1 MEERKALRGTRDLF
15 APEIALWQKIEAI
28 AQTHLTRARFTE
40 VRTPILEAT
49 ELFARGIGEA
59 TDIVG
64 KEMYSFVDRG
74 DRPVTLR
81 PEGTAG
87 VVRAAIEHKWC
98 APGVVQKL
106 WYRGPMFRYERPQA
120 GRQRQ
125 FHQLG
130 VEVLGSDDPRA
141 DAEAIA
147 LAYGLL
153 QALGLPE
160 PVVDLNSV
168 GTPADR
174 QQYRQALVD
183 YFGAHPDLLDDE
195 ARDRLAR
202 NPLRLLDSKDP
213 QIAALAA
220 AAPNILEYLG
230 AESHAHFAQVQDY
243 LTALAV
249 PFRLNPRLVRGL
261 DYYTRTAFEIQ
272 SKALGAQSAVCGGG
286 RYDNLIGELGGPP
299 TPAIGWAMG
308 LERLVLLLGEPP
320 APPRLHA
327 YIVARGALAAP
338 FSLKVAQTLR
348 AAGLTIDLDL
358 TQAKLDKQ
366 LKRAAASGALAAIVM
381 GDDEAERERLQLKW
395 LHTGDRQEVTL
406 AESIPLLQG
415 AASTLAALG

>member
-15 APEIALWQKIEAI
+15 GTEIALWQKIEAI
-28 AQTHLTRARFTE
+28 AQAHLTRARFTE

-98 APGVVQKL
+98 GPGVVQKL
-106 WYRGPMFRYERPQA
+106 WYRGAMFRYERPQA

-130 VEVLGSDDPRA
+130 IEVLGSDDPRA

-147 LAYGLL
+147 LAYDLL
-153 QALGLPE
+153 QALGLSE
-160 PVVDLNSV
+160 LVVDVNSV

-174 QQYRQALVD
+174 QTYRQALVD
-183 YFGAHPDLLDDE
+183 YFGAHQDLFDDE

-213 QIAALAA
+213 QMAALAA

-230 AESHAHFAQVQDY
+230 AESQAHFAQVQAY

-249 PFRLNPRLVRGL
+249 PYRLNPRLVRGL

-272 SKALGAQSAVCGGG
+272 SNALGAQSAVCGGG

-320 APPRLHA
+320 APPPLHA
-327 YIVARGALAAP
+327 YIVARGSLAAP

-348 AAGLTIDLDL
+348 AAGLTVDLDL

-366 LKRAAASGALAAIVM
+366 LKRAAASGALAAIVL
-381 GDDEAERERLQLKW
+381 GDDEAQREVLQLKW
-395 LHTGDRQEVTL
+395 LQTGDRQEVTL
-406 AESIPLLQG
+406 AASIPLLHG
-415 AASTLAALG
+415 AP

>member
-1 MEERKALRGTRDLF
+1 MEEPKALRGTRDLF

-28 AQTHLTRARFTE
+28 AQAHLTRARFTE

-87 VVRAAIEHKWC
+87 VARAAIEHQWC
-98 APGVVQKL
+98 TPGTVHKL

-130 VEVLGSDDPRA
+130 IEVLGSDDPRA

-147 LAYGLL
+147 LAYALL

-160 PVVDLNSV
+160 LVVDLNSV

-174 QQYRQALVD
+174 QAYRQALMD
-183 YFGAHPDLLDDE
+183 YFGAHREHLDDE

-213 QIAALAA
+213 QIATLAA
-220 AAPNILEYLG
+220 TAPNILEYLG
-230 AESHAHFAQVQDY
+230 AESKAHFAQVQAY
-243 LTALAV
+243 LETLAV
-249 PFRLNPRLVRGL
+249 PYRLNPRLVRGL

-272 SKALGAQSAVCGGG
+272 SQALGAQSAVCGGG
-286 RYDNLIGELGGPP
+286 RYDNLIAELGGPP
-299 TPAIGWAMG
+299 TPAVGWAMG

-320 APPRLHA
+320 APPLLHA
-327 YIVARGALAAP
+327 YVVARGTLAAP
-338 FSLKVAQTLR
+338 FSLKVTQTLR
-348 AAGLTIDLDL
+348 AAGLTVDLDL
-358 TQAKLDKQ
+358 TQAKFDKQ
-366 LKRAAASGALAAIVM
+366 LKRAAASGALAAVVI
-381 GDDEAERERLQLKW
+381 GDDEAQRERVQLKW
-395 LHTGDRQEVTL
+395 LQTGDRQEVTL
-406 AESIPLLQG
+406 AEGISRLQ
-415 AASTLAALG
+415 AAACSP